1 MDRLEGGAE
10 QTRLRRMAGPVLVV
24 DDDRDVL
31 HAARLALAGGVER
44 VETSLAAEGL
54 ETILK
59 ADAYEVVLLD
69 MNFAIGDQSG
79 QEGLSLLDRMRLF
92 DPSLSIVLMTTF
104 GGVSLAVE
112 ALKRGAVDFVLKPW
126 RNDKLV
132 AAVSVA
138 AELTRSKRHADGTF
152 DLEAAERGAIQRALA
167 HHAGNISRA
176 ATALGLT
183 RPALY
188 RRMAK
193 HGL

>member
-1 MDRLEGGAE
+1 
-10 QTRLRRMAGPVLVV
+10 MAGPVLVV

-31 HAARLALAGGVER
+31 HAARLALAGAVER
-44 VETSLAAEGL
+44 VETALAAEGL
-54 ETILK
+54 EDILK
-59 ADAYEVVLLD
+59 AGAYEVVLLD
-69 MNFAIGDQSG
+69 MNFALGDQSG
-79 QEGLSLLDRMRLF
+79 QAGLSLLDQMRLF
-92 DPSLSIVLMTTF
+92 DPSLSVVLMTTF
-104 GGVSLAVE
+104 GGVALAVE

-132 AAVSVA
+132 AAVTVA
-138 AELTRSKRHADGTF
+138 AELTRSKRHADGAF
-152 DLEAAERGAIQRALA
+152 DLEAAERGAIRRALA